1 MALDIP
7 GIEDSLPRQPARRPR
22 ALVVRDLT
30 PEQAAW
36 PVDWSSWYLTEEED
50 MGESSEQGEII
61 RLLLSCLSEWAR
73 EQGWSRRYCGS
84 NQFFAWIEREP
95 LVRVSPDVYV
105 IDDPPEP
112 PLPRMWQTWLP
123 GHRPPR
129 FAVEVVSEDWKKD
142 YEENPLKYAQLG
154 VRELVIFDPEALS
167 LKSPGERVAM
177 QLYRRGEDGAFVR
190 THAGAGPVYSEE
202 LGAYLVVRKEG
213 AVARLRLARDPGGA
227 ALVPTVDEA
236 RQREAEARQR
246 EAEARQREAEARQA
260 AERVREE
267 EAAARAR
274 AEARVRE
281 LEEALRKLRAD
292 RPVGE

>member
-1 MALDIP
+1 MEIP
-7 GIEDSLPRQPARRPR
+7 SLEDSLPQQPARRPR

-30 PEQAAW
+30 PEQATS

-105 IDDPPEP
+105 IDDPPAP

-123 GHRPPR
+123 DHRPPR

-142 YEENPLKYAQLG
+142 YDENPLKYAQLG
-154 VRELVIFDPEALS
+154 VRELVIFDPDALQ
-167 LKSPGERVAM
+167 LKSPGERVPM

-190 THAGAGPVYSEE
+190 IDAGSGPVYSEE
-202 LGAYLVVRKEG
+202 LAAYLVVRKEG
-213 AVARLRLARDPGGA
+213 TVARLRLARDSAGSE
-227 ALVPTVDEA
+227 LVPAVE
-236 RQREAEARQR
+236 
-246 EAEARQREAEARQA
+246 EARQA
-260 AERVREE
+260 AERARWE
-267 EAAARAR
+267 EAAARAK

-281 LEEALRKLRAD
+281 LEEGLRKLRGD
-292 RPVGE
+292 RPAGE